1 VEVRGFEPLAFSLR
15 TLRST
20 CAGRSN
26 SGCATMENCESP
38 RPLENGSPPGKSPL
52 ALSVQSQSV
61 HVSRGTSLY
70 EKVANVPCLYR
81 HVETGNYY
89 AVKKVKGRRKE
100 HSLRTADRKIAER
113 RLKEWTENLGR
124 VDREVEKTTL
134 RELLQKFA
142 AVTRGKSDSTETAN
156 KAVTNVLCRT
166 WPTPLDIEVRQLRP
180 SHLEQWLASQE
191 RRIKNTTYNRYA
203 GFLKQ
208 MFELAVKDRIIGRS
222 PFDLVATRWKKPQRN
237 RPQIPTVEQFERI
250 VHTIRAQRFTDHAED
265 SADFIEFLGLAGL
278 GQAEASALTWRDVE
292 WPNERLCIRR
302 QKTDVLFYVPIY
314 PHLRPLLERL
324 RKKADSDEHVGDSK
338 VFRIKDPKKA
348 LRAACI
354 KLGFP
359 QFSQRNMRQ
368 CLIMRLWKS
377 GVDKKLIAK
386 WQGHRDG
393 GKLIMD
399 TYTEVFGDD
408 EDSYERQQLAK
419 LASRSDVQVPSLRSV
434 ENVGAP
440 VMVSVAV
447 PGV

>member
-1 VEVRGFEPLAFSLR
+1 
-15 TLRST
+15 
-20 CAGRSN
+20 
-26 SGCATMENCESP
+26 MENCEPP
-38 RPLENGSPPGKSPL
+38 RPVENGSPPGKSPL
-52 ALSVQSQSV
+52 VLTAKSPLVHMSPLSPV
-61 HVSRGTSLY
+61 Y

-81 HVETGNYY
+81 HTSTGNYY
-89 AVKKVKGRRKE
+89 AAKKVKGRRKE
-100 HSLRTADRKIAER
+100 RSLRTTDRKIAER
-113 RLKEWTENLGR
+113 RLREWIENLER

-134 RELLQKFA
+134 KELLAKFA
-142 AVTRGKSDSTETAN
+142 AVTSGKSDSTETAN
-156 KAVTNVLCRT
+156 KAVTNVLIRS

-222 PFDLVATRWKKPQRN
+222 PFDLVATRWKKPQRC
-237 RPQIPTVEQFERI
+237 RPQIPTLEQFQQI
-250 VHTIRAQRFTDHAED
+250 VNAIRSQRFTDHAED
-265 SADFIEFLGLAGL
+265 SADFVEFLGLAGL
-278 GQAEASALTWRDVE
+278 GQAEATALTWRDVE
-292 WPNERLCIRR
+292 WENERLCIRR

-314 PHLRPLLERL
+314 PHLQPLLERL
-324 RKKADSDEHVGDSK
+324 QQKARTEERPADAK
-338 VFRIKDPKKA
+338 VFRIKDAKKA

-354 KLGFP
+354 KLCVP
-359 QFSQRNMRQ
+359 PFSQRNMRQ

-408 EDSYERQQLAK
+408 EDLYERQQLAK
-419 LASRSDVQVPSLRSV
+419 LSRKPAPEIAALRGV
-434 ENVGAP
+434 ENSDAP
-440 VMVSVAV
+440 AMMTAAAS
-447 PGV
+447 GV

>member
-1 VEVRGFEPLAFSLR
+1 
-15 TLRST
+15 
-20 CAGRSN
+20 
-26 SGCATMENCESP
+26 MEDCESP
-38 RPLENGSPPGKSPL
+38 HPHKNGSPPGKSPL

-61 HVSRGTSLY
+61 QMSPGTSLY

-81 HVETGNYY
+81 HVTTGNYY
-89 AVKKVKGRRKE
+89 AAKKVKGRRKE
-100 HSLRTADRKIAER
+100 HSLRTTDRKIAER
-113 RLKEWTENLGR
+113 RLRDWIENLDR

-134 RELLQKFA
+134 KELLAKFA
-142 AVTRGKSDSTETAN
+142 AVTSGKSDSTETAN
-156 KAVTNVLCRT
+156 KAVTNVLVRS
-166 WPTPLDIEVRQLRP
+166 WPTPLDVEVRQLRP

-222 PFDLVATRWKKPQRN
+222 PFDLVATRWKKPQRS
-237 RPQIPTVEQFERI
+237 RPQIPTLEQFQRI
-250 VHTIRAQRFTDHAED
+250 VNAIRSQRFTDHAED

-278 GQAEASALTWRDVE
+278 GQAEATALTWRDVE
-292 WPNERLCIRR
+292 WENNRLHSATEDRRAVLRTDLPAPAAAAGTPAAEGSRGAANSGRER
-302 QKTDVLFYVPIY
+302 VP
-314 PHLRPLLERL
+314 HQRC
-324 RKKADSDEHVGDSK
+324 
-338 VFRIKDPKKA
+338 KKA

-354 KLGFP
+354 KLRMP
-359 QFSQRNMRQ
+359 PFSQRNMRQ

-408 EDSYERQQLAK
+408 EDMYERQQLAK
-419 LASRSDVQVPSLRSV
+419 LALKSPPETLPVSVV
-434 ENVGAP
+434 ENRRASAI
-440 VMVSVAV
+440 MTVAV
-447 PGV
+447 SGV